1 MPEPDSSRGLGQ
13 TVGRRP
19 PIKPDCGAADRS
31 GKKAT
36 KDARH
41 RRSHVKL
48 KMRDDIETNPGPR
61 QWVCTE
67 YHKRI
72 KRTEWSVKCNHC
84 SQWIHWR
91 CTDLGDNGRWSS
103 QFRGF
108 CCRVVTPRSQNES
121 RLGRRRK
128 HRTEKRLRRLKLRDE
143 KWVQAAKT
151 QGKRETTTMWTWN
164 IQRARVTFPRRDRF
178 ADILRVI
185 SRSRAEVVFLSE
197 LNEQAAAMQWVK
209 SRELYGVLIH
219 GKKSAIFLRAIW
231 AVNWLDQGG
240 KREIGTRST
249 AVEVDG
255 MKLVSTY
262 QPIWGGD
269 LQEFQSYREEL
280 SAMCRTNRNSDLM
293 IIGGDFNSSIGAANN
308 RTRDETTGP
317 FGIGKMNAAGRNLK
331 EWCQENEFCW
341 QNSFFQQHRR

>member
-1 MPEPDSSRGLGQ
+1 M
-13 TVGRRP
+13 
-19 PIKPDCGAADRS
+19 
-31 GKKAT
+31 
-36 KDARH
+36 
-41 RRSHVKL
+41 
-48 KMRDDIETNPGPR
+48 
-61 QWVCTE
+61 
-67 YHKRI
+67 
-72 KRTEWSVKCNHC
+72 KCNHC

-185 SRSRAEVVFLSE
+185 SMSRAEIVFLSE

-209 SRELYGVLIH
+209 SRELYGVPIH
-219 GKKSAIFLRAIW
+219 GKKSGTFLRDIW
-231 AVNWLDQGG
+231 AVNWRDQGG
-240 KREIGTRST
+240 KREIIGTRST
-249 AVEVDG
+249 AVKVDG

-308 RTRDETTGP
+308 TTRDETTGP

-341 QNSFFQQHRR
+341 LNSFFQQHRRGTWRNPATNQWHEIDGFIARSKDRKSVVSVWTAAVERVSDHMPKYIRIKERPRKKRNPPPKKTRRSTGTP